1 MRLPCTGCGSDA
13 QSRSIYADIFI
24 LWNTKYISVDDCDD
38 FLVEKGLMRNV
49 VLSIVALCLMIL
61 WAGCVSPLAVQP
73 LLTPPGNVPATPTP
87 TATPIPIMVDE
98 MPSAVLEEQLDTLSY
113 WIGHWRSMRL
123 TETPIDDPVLQEV
136 MLLAVESAADLSL
149 TLDADALASVEPYDA
164 AEALV
169 RDLSLAVGL
178 EYGAMA
184 QVTFEIRYATQVANL
199 LLWFV
204 NESMPVE
211 EVQTRAYLA
220 GNYLS
225 AALSSAQ
232 RAGLQGEL
240 LSGGLQLAR
249 DMARGA
255 EPLEASRAVF
265 MWRIRVL
272 TWLGEQRIASSPSG
286 TPEESTP
293 TQDDTSVAE
302 AIRAPNELYI
312 SMGCIDC
319 HYLEEPEDSILL
331 NNLIAPSLAGL
342 SEIAGSRVPGQ
353 DAESYVYQSIV
364 DPHAYEVEGFE
375 ADLMPLTYAEEMSE
389 AEIRAMVAWLLG
401 GEED

>member
-1 MRLPCTGCGSDA
+1 MEYYD
-13 QSRSIYADIFI
+13 QF
-24 LWNTKYISVDDCDD
+24 VDDCDGS
-38 FLVEKGLMRNV
+38 LMEKGLMRNV
-49 VLSIVALCLMIL
+49 VIRIISASCLVIL
-61 WAGCVSPLAVQP
+61 LAGCVSPLPIQP
-73 LLTPPGNVPATPTP
+73 LISAPNADPATGDASPVPAP
-87 TATPIPIMVDE
+87 TATQIPAVDKWE
-98 MPSAVLEEQLDTLSY
+98 TLSAAVEEDLDTLSY

-136 MLLAVESAADLSL
+136 MVLATQSATDLDLSL
-149 TLDADALASVEPYDA
+149 STEALVAVEPYDA

-169 RDLSLAVGL
+169 RDLALGVGAR
-178 EYGAMA
+178 YGSMA
-184 QVTFEIRYATQVANL
+184 QTVFEIRYTTQVANL
-199 LLWFV
+199 LLWFID
-204 NESMPVE
+204 ESMPAE

-225 AALSSAQ
+225 AALNSAQ

-255 EPLEASRAVF
+255 EPLEASRSVF

-272 TWLGEQRIASSPSG
+272 TWLGDQRIATSSSAHADDG
-286 TPEESTP
+286 ANP
-293 TQDDTSVAE
+293 TDTAALE
-302 AIRAPNELYI
+302 AIRLPSELYI

-319 HYLEEPEDSILL
+319 HYLEEPEDGMLL

-342 SEIAGSRVPGQ
+342 SETAASRVAGQ
-353 DAESYVYQSIV
+353 DAEDYVYQSIV
-364 DPHAYEVEGFE
+364 DPHAYEVAGYD

-389 AEIRAMVAWLLG
+389 AEIRALVKWLLDG
-401 GEED
+401 SR